1 MLPAQGWR
9 ASFMSDGAPTQ
20 DLLHSDEDTDQL
32 ALAAVEA
39 IKRLIAERNALRHE
53 VVRLRDHVT
62 LIRNSY
68 RRLANELVTQL
79 QLVDSFESDAQR
91 TGGLVE
97 FPRFLGNIPAKA
109 PEEQSGSPR

>member
-1 MLPAQGWR
+1 
-9 ASFMSDGAPTQ
+9 MSDDPNAQAGR
-20 DLLHSDEDTDQL
+20 LHFDEETDRL
-32 ALAAVEA
+32 ALAAIEA

-53 VVRLRDHVT
+53 ATRLRDHVA

-79 QLVDSFESDAQR
+79 QIVDSFDTEARR

-97 FPRFLGNIPAKA
+97 FPRFLGNVPPKA
-109 PEEQSGSPR
+109 P